1 MIEIK
6 VRPVTTQVNGEAF
19 LDLDLFNDESIEMEL
34 SVKKSSDIGSLFAD
48 FSKSF
53 TVPATA
59 NNNDIFRHFYRDD
72 ITDGVG
78 YVRGLPAAI
87 YVNGDEFRTGVLN
100 IQGAQ
105 IKDGDP
111 YAYTV
116 QFFSSI
122 QKLNDIGSM
131 QLGVLD
137 FESLNH
143 DYTSANVRSGM
154 RGTLRGMDL
163 IYPLASP
170 LVRWIYETSSSNHLP
185 NNIHYHSGH
194 NGNQHGIS
202 YRELK
207 PAISFK
213 AIMEAISTELDIT
226 FSGDFYNTHS
236 SLDTTY
242 MWLHTSEGYMDVGSP
257 HERVL
262 LSGGV
267 DRSTVDYLTI
277 QPDSNGRR
285 FFRQGTTPSSNMQ
298 VVVGVVAVPSGAT
311 TVYLKKGY
319 NGTIVDQKTIYSP
332 QQVTFTDANS
342 QVGEFYYIEVS
353 STTSGTITIGTIQ
366 IGVLILQFG
375 STFVLAYEYTGGFS
389 IAYKQR
395 VNISRLMPEMTIV
408 EFITAIAKMF
418 NLIIEYNGDD
428 DFKLVS
434 FQDIYA
440 SGKVFDLNDYI
451 DTSDV
456 NIQQA
461 TTYKSYNLKYSDSK
475 QQQSAVFKSK
485 FQREYGE
492 YKRTNNSNLS
502 NELKIEVPFEIPHM
516 DILGGAN
523 YKFPVFLCITD
534 LDGYD
539 TATGLGSSYF
549 GKPIVFS
556 ASGELIVLPEGN
568 RISLID
574 ENGDDFEIS
583 QVLYFGL
590 LDKNDAPSKSLA
602 FTFDPSI
609 HPQNGGEVVI
619 PDSNQFTNY
628 WESTIGTIDSPY
640 ARILSVNGYMNVSD
654 VNRLNLGDLVKFGES
669 LYTIDSLNIN
679 ITTGEFKMSL
689 LTRL

>member
-19 LDLDLFNDESIEMEL
+19 LDIDLFDDESIEMEL

-87 YVNGDEFRTGVLN
+87 YVNGDEFRTGFLN

-105 IKDGDP
+105 VKDGEP
-111 YAYTV
+111 YAYTI

-122 QKLNDIGSM
+122 QKLNEIGSM

-143 DYTSANVRSGM
+143 DYTSTNVRSGM
-154 RGTLRGMDL
+154 RGTLKGMDV

-170 LVRWIYETSSSNHLP
+170 LVRWIYDSSSSNHLP

-194 NGNQHGIS
+194 SGNQHGIS

-226 FSGDFYNTHS
+226 FSGDFYNKNS
-236 SLDTTY
+236 PLDTTY
-242 MWLHTSEGYMDVGSP
+242 MWLHTNEGYMDVGSP

-262 LSGGV
+262 LNGGV
-267 DRSTVDYLTI
+267 ELTTDDFFSI

-285 FFRQGTTPSSNMQ
+285 FFRQGSMQ
-298 VVVGVVAVPSGAT
+298 SAKLRVYVYFSALPSGT
-311 TVYLKKGY
+311 NTIYLKKGY
-319 NGTIVDQKTIYSP
+319 NGTVVDQRNITTNPVILDD
-332 QQVTFTDANS
+332 VNS
-342 QVGEFYYIEVS
+342 QSGEFYYLEMS
-353 STTSGTITIGTIQ
+353 SNTSGTITISKIEVGEA
-366 IGVLILQFG
+366 VLGLGPNF
-375 STFVLAYEYTGGFS
+375 LPYYEYNGGFS

-395 VNISRLMPEMTIV
+395 VNLSRLMPEMTIV

-418 NLIIEYNGDD
+418 NLIIDYNGDD
-428 DFKLVS
+428 DFELVS
-434 FQDIYA
+434 FQDVYA
-440 SGKVFDLNDYI
+440 SGKVFDLNDFI

-456 NIQQA
+456 GIQQA
-461 TTYKSYNLKYSDSK
+461 TTYKSYNLKYADSK
-475 QQQSAVFKSK
+475 QQQSAIFRSK

-516 DILGGAN
+516 DVLGGDN

-556 ASGELIVLPEGN
+556 ASGEVITLPEGN
-568 RISLID
+568 RISVLD
-574 ENGDDFEIS
+574 ENGNDFELS

-590 LDKNDAPSKSLA
+590 LDKYDAPSKSLA

-609 HPQNGGEVVI
+609 HPQNNGEVLI

-669 LYTIDSLNIN
+669 LYTIDNLNIN
-679 ITTGEFKMSL
+679 ITTGEFNMSL